1 MAFGGVLIGII
12 KAQLAASVR
21 GIQSVRTDCSIP
33 KASIAIMGTKTDTN
47 ARFDMSSVA
56 KIEMDIINSN
66 K

>member
-33 KASIAIMGTKTDTN
+33 KASIAIMPLPIPP
-47 ARFDMSSVA
+47 SQVA
-56 KIEMDIINSN
+56 F
-66 K
+66 